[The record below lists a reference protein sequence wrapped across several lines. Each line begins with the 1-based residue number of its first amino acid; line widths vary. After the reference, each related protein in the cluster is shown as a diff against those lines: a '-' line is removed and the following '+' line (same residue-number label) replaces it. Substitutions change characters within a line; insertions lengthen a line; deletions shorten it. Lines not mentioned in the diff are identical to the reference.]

1 MRLSRRVPILRVAPA
16 CVALGATVA
25 LLGVALDARAAP
37 PWVDRP
43 LTLPAGDFAFDFGLG
58 LSHVPVGPPPGLPPG
73 APFDGSTSAGVNA
86 EMAVGLTSRIELG
99 VRTGIRLDDEFH
111 RSTNADAY
119 GRLFDR
125 QTFDEG
131 ANTVANPEIRIRG
144 AIVRGPIAE
153 VGLEGRLVLPFA
165 DGTGAGLLFGV
176 PLAFHLGDRVRL
188 DMGAYVPVVFPPR
201 ADAAFAVNLPLDVWI
216 QASSRFWLGPMT
228 GFELTNFS
236 GGGGV
241 GRTAPGLPAS
251 AVTAFSL
258 GLGLGY
264 QITHALDFKAEFL
277 FPELNQDSRVF
288 GFGAGVQIRIE

>member
-1 MRLSRRVPILRVAPA
+1 MRLSPRVPILCGAPA
-16 CVALGATVA
+16 CVAFAITA
-25 LLGVALDARAAP
+25 ASLGVALDARAAP

-58 LSHVPVGPPPGLPPG
+58 LSHVPVGPPPGPPD
-73 APFDGSTSAGVNA
+73 APGLDGSMSAGVNA

-111 RSTNADAY
+111 RSTDADAY

-131 ANTVANPEIRIRG
+131 ADTVANPEIRIRG

-153 VGLEGRLVLPFA
+153 VGLEGRVVLPFA
-165 DGTGAGLLFGV
+165 NGTGAGFLFGV

-188 DMGAYVPVVFPPR
+188 DMGAYVPIISPPR
-201 ADAAFAVNLPLDVWI
+201 ADTAFAVSLPLDVWI

-228 GFELTNFS
+228 GFEFTHFS

-241 GRTAPGLPAS
+241 ITDL
-251 AVTAFSL
+251 SL

-264 QITHALDFKAEFL
+264 EITHAIDFKAEFL

>member
-1 MRLSRRVPILRVAPA
+1 MRLSPRVPIFCIAPA

-25 LLGVALDARAAP
+25 LLGIALDARAAP

-58 LSHVPVGPPPGLPPG
+58 LSHVPVGPPPGLPPD
-73 APFDGSTSAGVNA
+73 APGLDGSTSAGVNA

-99 VRTGIRLDDEFH
+99 VRTGIRFDDEFH

-125 QTFDEG
+125 ETFDEG

-153 VGLEGRLVLPFA
+153 VGLEGRVVLPFA

-188 DMGAYVPVVFPPR
+188 DTGAYVPVVSPPR
-201 ADAAFAVNLPLDVWI
+201 ANAAFAVSLPLDVWI
-216 QASSRFWLGPMT
+216 QATSRFWLGPMT
-228 GFELTNFS
+228 GFEFTNFS

-241 GRTAPGLPAS
+241 FTAL
-251 AVTAFSL
+251 SL
-258 GLGLGY
+258 GMGLGY
-264 QITHALDFKAEFL
+264 EITHAIDFKAEFL

-288 GFGAGVQIRIE
+288 GFGAGVQVRIE

>member
-1 MRLSRRVPILRVAPA
+1 MRLSLRVPILLAPA
-16 CVALGATVA
+16 CVALAIAVA

-58 LSHVPVGPPPGLPPG
+58 LSHVPVGPPAGLPPD
-73 APFDGSTSAGVNA
+73 APGFDGSTSAGVNA

-131 ANTVANPEIRIRG
+131 ADTVANPEIRIRG

-188 DMGAYVPVVFPPR
+188 DTGAYVPVIFPPR
-201 ADAAFAVNLPLDVWI
+201 ADAAFAVSLPLDVWI

-228 GFELTNFS
+228 GFEFTNFS

-241 GRTAPGLPAS
+241 FTAL
-251 AVTAFSL
+251 SL

-264 QITHALDFKAEFL
+264 EITHAIDFKAEFL